1 MGRVA
6 AVFGAALTEKA
17 AAMAVPLAGAAAGGT
32 LNWAFM
38 DFYQEMARVHFTLR
52 ALERKYG
59 DEAGVRAC
67 FDRLVRQARDRKRLR
82 VQKG

>member
-1 MGRVA
+1 
-6 AVFGAALTEKA
+6 
-17 AAMAVPLAGAAAGGT
+17 MAVPLAGSAAGGT

-38 DFYQEMARVHFTLR
+38 DFYQDMARVHFTLR
-52 ALERKYG
+52 SLERKYG

-82 VQKG
+82 NTGDSGGPSI